1 MPADP
6 ELDRL
11 YAEVRRASET
21 LVGRLESY
29 GDVVISRPH
38 EAAIADDVA
47 KFAFVVE
54 RAFREWYERSRNLR
68 EELQD
73 SELRPP
79 STQERPD
86 ADPRSGT

>member
-1 MPADP
+1 MPTDP

-11 YAEVRRASET
+11 YAEVRQASET

-29 GDVVISRPH
+29 GEVIISRPH
-38 EAAIADDVA
+38 EAAIADDVS

-54 RAFREWYERSRNLR
+54 RAFREWYERSRNIR
-68 EELQD
+68 EELED
-73 SELRPP
+73 SDLRPP
-79 STQERPD
+79 SIPGRPD